1 MDKLRAMTWF
11 CRAAEAKSFAGAA
24 KAMGVV
30 PSALSKTI
38 AALEAEL
45 GVHLVNRST
54 KRLCLTHEGEIYYQ
68 QCRGLLQDLEQAE
81 ATARGGRMN
90 PRGLLRVGMHPALRV
105 VLLKTLGSF
114 LDSYPDLK
122 VETAVTNSPGA
133 VIDEGLDLVV
143 RIGRMADS
151 SLVARSLGRVQSI
164 ACAAPS
170 YLKSAGEPCHPHDL
184 AKHRAIIYGRRDEA
198 SNAEWT
204 FTRGSE
210 RITVS
215 VPVRIVV
222 RDGIGITDAAVG
234 GCGVAL
240 PLDVSARHLLK
251 AGSLQALLPD
261 WSGEQY
267 PVFAVMP
274 SGRGHTP
281 AKVEAYVEFLA
292 AMLEQRR

>member
-24 KAMGVV
+24 KAIGVV

-45 GVHLVNRST
+45 GTRLVNRST
-54 KRLCLTHEGEIYYQ
+54 KRLSLTHEGEVYYE
-68 QCRGLLQDLEQAE
+68 QCRALLQDLEQAE
-81 ATARGGRMN
+81 AIARGSQMG
-90 PRGLLRVGMHPALRV
+90 PRGILRVGMHPALRV
-105 VLLKTLGSF
+105 VLLSASGTF

-122 VETAVTNSPGA
+122 IETVVTNSAAA
-133 VIDEGLDLVV
+133 VIDEGLDVV
-143 RIGRMADS
+143 IRIGRMADS

-170 YLKSAGEPCHPHDL
+170 YLRSAGEPRHPDDL

-204 FTRGSE
+204 FTKGPD

-251 AGSLQALLPD
+251 AGALKALLPD

-267 PVFAVMP
+267 PLFAVMP
-274 SGRGHTP
+274 SGRGNTP
-281 AKVEAYVEFLA
+281 AKVRAYVEFVA
-292 AMLEQRR
+292 AMLELR

>member
-11 CRAAEAKSFAGAA
+11 CRAAEAKSFADAA
-24 KAMGVV
+24 KAIGVV

-38 AALEAEL
+38 AALEAEI

-54 KRLCLTHEGEIYYQ
+54 KRLSLTHEGEVYYE
-68 QCRGLLQDLEQAE
+68 QCRGLLQDFEQAE
-81 ATARGGRMN
+81 AIARGGQMN
-90 PRGLLRVGMHPALRV
+90 PRGILRVGMHPALRV
-105 VLLKTLGSF
+105 VLLHTLGSF
-114 LDSYPDLK
+114 LDQWPDLNI
-122 VETAVTNSPGA
+122 ETVVTNSPTA
-133 VIDEGLDLVV
+133 VVDEGLDLVV

-164 ACAAPS
+164 ACAAPR
-170 YLKSAGEPCHPHDL
+170 YLSSAGDPRHPDDL

-204 FTRGSE
+204 FTKGTE

-222 RDGIGITDAAVG
+222 RDGIGITDAVVG

-240 PLDVSARHLLK
+240 PLDVSVRHLLK
-251 AGSLQALLPD
+251 SGALQALLPD
-261 WSGEQY
+261 WSGERY

-274 SGRGHTP
+274 PSRGNLP
-281 AKVEAYVEFLA
+281 AKVRACVEFVA
-292 AMLEQRR
+292 AMIQQG

>member
-24 KAMGVV
+24 KAIGVV

-45 GVHLVNRST
+45 GTHLVNRST
-54 KRLCLTHEGEIYYQ
+54 KRLCLTHEGEVYYE
-68 QCRGLLQDLEQAE
+68 QCRALLQDLEQAE
-81 ATARGGRMN
+81 AVARGSQMN
-90 PRGLLRVGMHPALRV
+90 PRGTLRVGMHPALRV
-105 VLLKTLGSF
+105 VLLSALGTF
-114 LDSYPDLK
+114 LDQYPELK
-122 VETAVTNSPGA
+122 IETVVTNSAAA
-133 VIDEGLDLVV
+133 VVDEGLDVV
-143 RIGRMADS
+143 IRIGRMADS

-170 YLKSAGEPCHPHDL
+170 YLRTAGEPGHPNDL
-184 AKHRAIIYGRRDEA
+184 AKHQAIIYGRRDEA

-204 FTRGSE
+204 FTKRPD

-222 RDGIGITDAAVG
+222 RDGIGITDAAVA

-251 AGSLQALLPD
+251 AGALKPLLPD

-267 PVFAVMP
+267 PLFAVMP
-274 SGRGHTP
+274 SGRGNTS
-281 AKVEAYVEFLA
+281 AKVRAYVDFVG
-292 AMLEQRR
+292 AMLERR